1 MTFQWPYLLASLVLV
16 PLLLLVYVLAQ
27 RRRQA
32 YALRFTNLAL
42 LAAVA
47 GPRPGLRRHVPPLL
61 FLLGLT
67 ALLLSL
73 ARPTAVIA
81 LPQDQAHVVI
91 VLDVSGSMRADD
103 LRPNRLAAAIQA
115 TEALLESLPGQAQV
129 GVVTFNSDGS
139 VLVPLTRDRGAVREA
154 LAGLRADGGTAIGDG
169 LDRALDLLEPRA
181 EERGNEPPPPSVI
194 ILLSDG
200 ESREGMPPALAA
212 ERARELG
219 VTVQT
224 VGIGERGRRIL
235 LDGRTQVGLDEATL
249 RQIAE
254 MTGGRYF
261 YAAETTELEEIYAGL
276 GSQVRW
282 VEERTEITALVTG
295 AGALFLIAGGLL
307 SLRWFQRLP

>member
-47 GPRPGLRRHVPPLL
+47 GPRPGWRRHVPPLL

-67 ALLLSL
+67 ALLVSL

-103 LRPNRLAAAIQA
+103 LRPNRLAAARQA
-115 TEALLESLPGQAQV
+115 TEALLESLPEQAQV
-129 GVVTFNSDGS
+129 GVVTFNSDAS

-154 LAGLRADGGTAIGDG
+154 LAGLRADGGTAIGEG

-212 ERARELG
+212 ARARELG

-254 MTGGRYF
+254 MTGGRYV

-295 AGALFLIAGGLL
+295 AGALFLVVGGLL

>member
-1 MTFQWPYLLASLVLV
+1 MTFQWPYLLVSLGLV
-16 PLLLLVYVLAQ
+16 PLLLLGYILAQ

-42 LAAVA
+42 LAAVV
-47 GPRPGLRRHVPPLL
+47 GPRPGWRRHVPPLL

-81 LPQDQAHVVI
+81 LPQDQARVVM
-91 VLDVSGSMRADD
+91 VLDVSGSMRAND
-103 LRPNRLAAAIQA
+103 LRPNRLAAATQA
-115 TEALLESLPGQAQV
+115 AEALLDSLPGRAQV
-129 GVVTFNSDGS
+129 GVVTFNSNAS
-139 VLVPLTRDRGAVREA
+139 VLVPLTHDREVVREA
-154 LAGLRADGGTAIGDG
+154 LATLRAGGGTAIGDG
-169 LDRALDLLEPRA
+169 LARALDLLGPRA
-181 EERGNEPPPPSVI
+181 EERGGEPPPQAVV

-212 ERARELG
+212 ERARQLG

-235 LDGRTQVGLDEATL
+235 LDGRTEVGLDEATL

-254 MTGGRYF
+254 TTGGRYV
-261 YAAETTELEEIYAGL
+261 YAAETTELEQIYAGL

-282 VEERTEITALVTG
+282 VEERTEITALVSG
-295 AGALFLIAGGLL
+295 VGALFMIAGGLL

>member
-1 MTFQWPYLLASLVLV
+1 MTFQWPYLLASLALV
-16 PLLLLVYVLAQ
+16 PLLLLAYILAQ

-47 GPRPGLRRHVPPLL
+47 GPRPGWRRHVPPLL

-81 LPQDQAHVVI
+81 LPQDQARVVM
-91 VLDVSGSMRADD
+91 VLDVSGSMRAND
-103 LRPNRLAAAIQA
+103 LRPNRLAAATQA
-115 TEALLESLPGQAQV
+115 AESLLDSLPEQAQV
-129 GVVTFNSDGS
+129 GVVTFNSNAS
-139 VLVPLTRDRGAVREA
+139 VLVPLTRDREAVREA
-154 LAGLRADGGTAIGDG
+154 LATLRADGGTAIGDG

-181 EERGNEPPPPSVI
+181 EERGGELPPPAVV

-212 ERARELG
+212 ERARQLG

-235 LDGRTQVGLDEATL
+235 LDGRTEVGLDEATL
-249 RQIAE
+249 RRIAE
-254 MTGGRYF
+254 TTGGRYF
-261 YAAETTELEEIYAGL
+261 YAAETTELAEIYAGL

-282 VEERTEITALVTG
+282 VEERTEITALVSG
-295 AGALFLIAGGLL
+295 VGALFMLVGGLL